1 MSQKVNW
8 ENDFEQAQKNAAA
21 ADKLILIDFYDPT

>member
-1 MSQKVNW
+1 MSQQIEW
-8 ENDFEQAQKNAAA
+8 ENDFERAQARAAA